1 MSPRPAA
8 SPDFRFDTGRLCLDL
23 VATVGARLSGAP
35 VERMTGPGRL
45 ALWLRT
51 SGLVTADEEDVVDPT
66 WVEAF
71 VELRGVLHRLVHA
84 RVDARAPDP
93 ADLDRLNTLAAGP
106 LRPRELS
113 AGWTARAG
121 GEPSLSGA
129 LAAVAADA
137 VDLLG
142 GADADRLH
150 ECEGPTCDL
159 VFVDTS
165 RAQRRRWCSGGSC
178 GNRSRVAHHRR
189 RQASGA

>member
-1 MSPRPAA
+1 MPGPRRDRRCPALRR
-8 SPDFRFDTGRLCLDL
+8 PGRADD
-23 VATVGARLSGAP
+23 G
-35 VERMTGPGRL
+35 TGPACPVAEDQRPGDGRRAGRRRPHL
-45 ALWLRT
+45 
-51 SGLVTADEEDVVDPT
+51 G
-66 WVEAF
+66 
-71 VELRGVLHRLVHA
+71 RGLHRACGACSTAWSTPGSTPA
-84 RVDARAPDP
+84 RPTRRTWTGSTPSP
-93 ADLDRLNTLAAGP
+93 ADRSGP
-106 LRPRELS
+106 GSSS
-113 AGWTARAG
+113 AEWAARAG
-121 GEPSLSGA
+121 GAPSLPGA

-159 VFVDTS
+159 VFVDAS